1 MCYIADEGAGRVQ
14 SVCSSSGTKRR
25 QNRRKIRRRVKA
37 LMLCEAGAEGGQ
49 FHSSTVFW
57 GTDYLKFI
65 FIRLMNLNLCLNQNQ
80 LGIFRVLTRGESA
93 RFVDKGKLSEKCAQS
108 VFCDAAWRPEQQ
120 VREK

>member
-14 SVCSSSGTKRR
+14 S
-25 QNRRKIRRRVKA
+25 I
-37 LMLCEAGAEGGQ
+37 EAGAGGGQ

-65 FIRLMNLNLCLNQNQ
+65 FIRLMNLCLNQNQ

-93 RFVDKGKLSEKCAQS
+93 RFVDKGK
-108 VFCDAAWRPEQQ
+108 
-120 VREK
+120 